1 MRFYV
6 YQKRALLKNIFFTCF
21 AVLLFVMGVTS
32 LFRGGSDGNYEG
44 SQKELTGDSA
54 SHVSQPDHAQAVMG
68 EPIYHG
74 NTQRKE
80 VALTFNVFWGEEYI
94 KDLLAILKENDV
106 KATFFMGGTWVEKFP
121 DLTKA
126 ISQAKHEI
134 GSHGYSHPHVDS
146 LSKSDNLEEIQKTE
160 ALLYKIT
167 GKKPK
172 VFAPPYGER
181 GPTVLQAA
189 EEAGYHTILWT
200 ADTIDWQRPAPEVIV
215 RRVLDKAE
223 NGSIVLMHPTEPTV
237 KALPD
242 MIKGLKEKGY
252 QLVTVS
258 DMLKYIEDKKEDK
271 I

>member
-1 MRFYV
+1 M
-6 YQKRALLKNIFFTCF
+6 
-21 AVLLFVMGVTS
+21 
-32 LFRGGSDGNYEG
+32 
-44 SQKELTGDSA
+44 
-54 SHVSQPDHAQAVMG
+54 
-68 EPIYHG
+68 
-74 NTQRKE
+74 
-80 VALTFNVFWGEEYI
+80 
-94 KDLLAILKENDV
+94 
-106 KATFFMGGTWVEKFP
+106 
-121 DLTKA
+121 
-126 ISQAKHEI
+126 
-134 GSHGYSHPHVDS
+134 
-146 LSKSDNLEEIQKTE
+146 
-160 ALLYKIT
+160 
-167 GKKPK
+167 
-172 VFAPPYGER
+172 FAPPYGER